1 MPEGHPMTVDKDQTI
16 AAIYNA
22 FNARDI
28 DGVLNHLAPDVDW
41 PNGMTGGRE
50 HGRAAVKSYWEK
62 QWKEIDPRVEPL
74 RIDVAPDGKAHVR
87 VHQFVTAKDG
97 AVLQDKKIEHVYSF
111 DGPFVSRMDIND
123 ADPHPEDDGDDGDE

>member
-74 RIDVAPDGKAHVR
+74 RIDIAPDGKAHVR

>member
-1 MPEGHPMTVDKDQTI
+1 MTFDERAIIATI
-16 AAIYNA
+16 YKA

-62 QWKEIDPRVEPL
+62 QWREIDPRVEPL
-74 RIDVAPDGKAHVR
+74 RVDITPDGKAHVR

-97 AVLQDKKIEHVYSF
+97 AVLEDKKIEHVFSF
-111 DGPFVSRMDIND
+111 DGPFVSRMDIVD
-123 ADPHPEDDGDDGDE
+123 RDPHPEDDEDDGDE